1 MRTKLV
7 YFALGLVL
15 LSPTII
21 LGSAAQENQ
30 PEKLV
35 LWVDIKDFI
44 GSGTVDH
51 MSLAVQEVSDG
62 RYSAIVLGI
71 DTFGGSVDST
81 FRIISSIQSS
91 PVPVIGFVY
100 PAGKQALS
108 AGTYILMATDLA
120 VMAPFTKIGSAQ
132 PVVGGIPVNDTKTI
146 NALLKEMEGLAEI
159 HDRNRTQLSRFI
171 TDNDNLLAEEAL
183 RNGAIELVASSMD
196 ELLELADG
204 ITVMTI
210 DGEVVL
216 DLDGARFVTFQE
228 VPRVTIVRALSDP
241 VISSLLVS
249 IGILILIL
257 GITSPGFGAEIGGVV
272 LLILGLIGQGFDVNY
287 GALGLMGIGAALLI
301 FELYTP
307 SFGILGV
314 GGIALLGGGAIF
326 FVTRPPGPILISPDA
341 FNVFIQTIIGV
352 LAIAAVLFG
361 VLIYKFA
368 QIRKMKTPIQKFPTG
383 EGRAVDN
390 IPSEGEG
397 YVVVQGEYWKATSR
411 EKISA
416 GDRVMVVGNRE
427 KKLIVELLKLTVVSE
442 EDKESKA
449 DDSD

>member
-35 LWVDIKDFI
+35 LWVDTKDFI

-91 PVPVIGFVY
+91 AVPVIGFVY

-159 HDRNRTQLSRFI
+159 HDRNRTQLARFI
-171 TDNDNLLAEEAL
+171 THNDNLLAEEAL

-361 VLIYKFA
+361 VLIYKFVE
-368 QIRKMKTPIQKFPTG
+368 IRKKKTPIQKFPTG

-390 IPSEGEG
+390 ISVDGEG

-416 GDRVMVVGNRE
+416 GDRVVVMGNLE
-427 KKLIVELLKLTVVSE
+427 KKLIVERLRLTVVSE

-449 DDSD
+449 DGSD

>member
-71 DTFGGSVDST
+71 NTFGGSVDST

-91 PVPVIGFVY
+91 AVPVIGFVY

-108 AGTYILMATDLA
+108 TGTYILMATDLA

-183 RNGAIELVASSMD
+183 RNGAIELVASSKD

-210 DGEVVL
+210 DGEIVL

-314 GGIALLGGGAIF
+314 GGIAVLGGGAIF

-361 VLIYKFA
+361 VLIYKFV
-368 QIRKMKTPIQKFPTG
+368 QIRKKKTPIQKFPTG
-383 EGRAVDN
+383 EGRSVDN

-416 GDRVMVVGNRE
+416 GDRVMVVGNLE
-427 KKLIVELLKLTVVSE
+427 KKLIVERLRLTVVSE

-449 DDSD
+449 DGSD

>member
-146 NALLKEMEGLAEI
+146 NALLKEMQGLAEI

-314 GGIALLGGGAIF
+314 GGIAVLGGGAIF

-341 FNVFIQTIIGV
+341 FNIFIQTIIGV

-368 QIRKMKTPIQKFPTG
+368 QIRKKKTPIQKFPTG

-416 GDRVMVVGNRE
+416 GDRVMVVGNLE
-427 KKLIVELLKLTVVSE
+427 KKLIVERLRLTVVSE

-449 DDSD
+449 DGSD

>member
-91 PVPVIGFVY
+91 AVPVIGFVY

-159 HDRNRTQLSRFI
+159 HDRNRTQLARFI
-171 TDNDNLLAEEAL
+171 THNDNLLAEEAL

-361 VLIYKFA
+361 VLIYKFVE
-368 QIRKMKTPIQKFPTG
+368 IRKKKTPIQKFPTG

-390 IPSEGEG
+390 ISVDGEG

-416 GDRVMVVGNRE
+416 GDRVVVMGNLE
-427 KKLIVELLKLTVVSE
+427 KKLIVERLRLTVVSE

-449 DDSD
+449 DGSD

>member
-1 MRTKLV
+1 MRKKFV

-21 LGSAAQENQ
+21 LGSLAQENQ
-30 PEKLV
+30 TEKLV

-51 MSLAVQEVSDG
+51 LSLAVQEASNG

-81 FRIISSIQSS
+81 FRIITSIQSS

-159 HDRNRTQLSRFI
+159 HDRNRTQLARFI

-183 RNGAIELVASSMD
+183 RNGAIELVASSMN

-204 ITVMTI
+204 LTVMTI

-307 SFGILGV
+307 SFGILGI

-326 FVTRPPGPILISPDA
+326 FVTAPPGPILISPDA

-368 QIRKMKTPIQKFPTG
+368 QIRKKKTPIQKFPTG

>member
-159 HDRNRTQLSRFI
+159 HDRNRTQLARFI

-314 GGIALLGGGAIF
+314 GGIAVLGGGAIF

-341 FNVFIQTIIGV
+341 FNIFIQTIIGV

-368 QIRKMKTPIQKFPTG
+368 QIRKKKTPIHKFPTG

-416 GDRVMVVGNRE
+416 GDRVMVVGNLE
-427 KKLIVELLKLTVVSE
+427 KKLIVERLRLTVVSE

-449 DDSD
+449 DGSD

>member
-35 LWVDIKDFI
+35 LWVDIKEFI
-44 GSGTVDH
+44 GPGTVDH

-146 NALLKEMEGLAEI
+146 NTLLKEMQGLAEI

-210 DGEVVL
+210 AGEVVL

-228 VPRVTIVRALSDP
+228 VPRVTIVRAISDP
-241 VISSLLVS
+241 ILSSLLVS

-272 LLILGLIGQGFDVNY
+272 LLILGLIGQGFNVNY

-307 SFGILGV
+307 SFGVLGV

-326 FVTRPPGPILISPDA
+326 FVTSPPGPILISPDA
-341 FNVFIQTIIGV
+341 FNIFIQTIIGV

-368 QIRKMKTPIQKFPTG
+368 QIRKIKTPIQKFPTG

-390 IPSEGEG
+390 ISVDGEG

-416 GDRVMVVGNRE
+416 GDRVVVMGNLE
-427 KKLIVELLKLTVVSE
+427 KKLIVERLKLKVVGE
-442 EDKESKA
+442 EEKESKA
-449 DDSD
+449 DGSD